1 MKKLAG
7 PFIKEKAQEGNIFI
21 LLSIIS
27 ATHIEPVSPHGVV
40 VVGPVE
46 DVVVVD
52 GSVVG
57 AVAVL
62 RVAVGR
68 LRRHQPAVQGLEELL
83 DSRHHLLKIMMIMMK
98 PFSPGDM
105 NGPNIT
111 FISILPRFPST
122 F

>member
-1 MKKLAG
+1 MKALAG
-7 PFIKEKAQEGNIFI
+7 SFCNKMALVGDLSTI

-27 ATHIEPVSPHGVV
+27 TTHTEPVSPHGVV

-68 LRRHQPAVQGLEELL
+68 LRRHQPPLQGLEELL
-83 DSRHHLLKIMMIMMK
+83 DS
-98 PFSPGDM
+98 
-105 NGPNIT
+105 
-111 FISILPRFPST
+111 
-122 F
+122 